1 MTKFEDI
8 MMRKVVLF
16 MIVFASAFSARAQQD
31 AMFSHYMFNTQSINP
46 GYVGSR
52 EVLSVMSV
60 IRSQWIN
67 FDGAPRTQTLSINSP
82 LFNDQLGFGF
92 SILNDKIGPIKSTNF
107 ALDLAYHLQVTQS
120 GHKLSFGIKGGG
132 NAFSSDFSMLDLD
145 AGDPDQIDPSFSRDV
160 RRKFLPNFGAGFYYN
175 TTKWYAG
182 LSIPNI
188 LEKEFDQS
196 QRHYFAIAGA
206 LFEINRD
213 IKLRPSLYLKMTK
226 NAPVN
231 LDFSAYAVFK
241 DLFWLGGMFRTAM
254 GRIIPTGKIG
264 GGLGLMAG
272 INLNENIAI
281 GYSYDYS
288 VGNTTFKYNGGSHE
302 ILLRYDF
309 MFKKKDIIKSPRYF

>member
-1 MTKFEDI
+1 MKKIIDTEKDIFTLDEEMTKFEDI

-60 IRSQWIN
+60 LRSQWIN

-213 IKLRPSLYLKMTK
+213 IKLDKYSNLCIIVCRQKIPSF
-226 NAPVN
+226 P
-231 LDFSAYAVFK
+231 
-241 DLFWLGGMFRTAM
+241 
-254 GRIIPTGKIG
+254 P
-264 GGLGLMAG
+264 
-272 INLNENIAI
+272 
-281 GYSYDYS
+281 
-288 VGNTTFKYNGGSHE
+288 
-302 ILLRYDF
+302 
-309 MFKKKDIIKSPRYF
+309 